1 MLAIK
6 NNYTLEE
13 TVINA
18 INAGVDILLFCN
30 FKEENP
36 NLPSKIHS
44 IISNAIKQGKINE
57 NDIKLSYE
65 RIIKLKSNLK

>member
-1 MLAIK
+1 MPLK

-36 NLPSKIHS
+36 NLPHQVHN
-44 IISNAIKQGKINE
+44 IIVNAIKQGKISKK
-57 NDIKLSYE
+57 DIVLSYN